1 MPSYKNVR
9 NLNTLETEI
18 YKQKLKSKMLED
30 KIGQQF
36 HYLQDHYASMLVHS
50 LFKRNKSAAGT
61 GTASVLQAIWQHE
74 KVQETVNKMAD
85 SLVEKAAEKFSS
97 IFEHFRNK

>member
-1 MPSYKNVR
+1 
-9 NLNTLETEI
+9 
-18 YKQKLKSKMLED
+18 MLED

-36 HYLQDHYASMLVHS
+36 HYLQDHYASLLMHS
-50 LFKRNKSAAGT
+50 LFRRNKSSGGS

-85 SLVEKAAEKFSS
+85 RLVDKTAEKFSS
-97 IFEHFRNK
+97 ILDHLRNK